1 MKTYDTVI
9 KNGRVV
15 TPEGIVLGGVIIQ
28 NGKIV
33 GVESDYNLPEA
44 KEVIDAEGSWVI
56 PGLVDCESH
65 VISRVTET
73 DGFWD
78 ITDDKKD
85 DLMRET
91 EAAAYGGITTVSTWL
106 LLRDQPYKPL
116 IESLIEWGNRKAFVD
131 FGLYPVT
138 TCQAHIE
145 EMKSLFE
152 MGVTHHKA
160 YMVGAPGSEG
170 GRVIGGGV
178 GNGGLYQM
186 LELMG
191 EFGYPAL
198 CQLHAEDAFVVEY
211 LREKY
216 QKMGRNDLRAN
227 TESRPASQLA
237 YQIIAAGLIAKEKNA
252 AIIPVHIT
260 SKEEVEA
267 VKWLK
272 EQNVKVWGQTN
283 TNRITRSCLDEEY
296 IERDVDPRLA
306 VNWTANRYPED
317 HERMWQGFKE
327 GILDCLGTD
336 HGCITRAEKLRNGE
350 ATFWNTRLPGN
361 EFDTH
366 LPAFWTEGVGKGR
379 ITVERLVEVSAT
391 NPAKAQGWYPK
402 KGAIIKGGDADI
414 VIFDDKRS
422 HVITD
427 EYSRGRS
434 DYTIYKNLELIGA
447 PLKMVISRGKKV
459 IEDGKTVGDS
469 GHGKYVPYYG
479 W

>member
-1 MKTYDTVI
+1 MKTFDTVI
-9 KNGRVV
+9 KNGKVV
-15 TPEGIVLGGVIIQ
+15 TPQGIVIGGVVIH
-28 NGKIV
+28 GSKFV
-33 GVESDYNLPEA
+33 GIETDYNLSEA
-44 KEVIDAEGSWVI
+44 AEVIDAEGSWII
-56 PGLVDCESH
+56 PGCVDTESH
-65 VISRVTET
+65 IISRPTDT

-85 DLMRET
+85 DLLRET
-91 EAAAYGGITTVSTWL
+91 EAAAYGGITTVSTWVL
-106 LLRDQPYKPL
+106 IRDDHYLPL
-116 IESLIEWGNRKAFVD
+116 IESLNEWGNRKAFVD

-138 TCQAHIE
+138 TCQRHVD
-145 EMKSLFE
+145 EMPELFK

-170 GRVIGGGV
+170 EDVIGGGV
-178 GNGGLYQM
+178 MNGALYQM
-186 LELMG
+186 LEKMG

-211 LREKY
+211 LRQRL

-227 TESRPASQLA
+227 TESRPACQLA
-237 YQIIAAGLIAKEKNA
+237 YQIITAGLMAKELNA
-252 AIIPVHIT
+252 AIIPVHMT

-272 EQNVKVWGQTN
+272 DQHVKVWGQTN

-317 HERMWQGFKE
+317 HERMWQGINE
-327 GILDCLGTD
+327 GILDCVGTD
-336 HGCITRAEKLRNGE
+336 HGCLNRFEKLRNEE
-350 ATFWNTRLPGN
+350 ATFWDTLLPGN

-366 LPAFWTEGVGKGR
+366 LPAFWTEGVAKNR
-379 ITVERLVEVSAT
+379 ITVEKLVEVCAT

-402 KGAIIKGGDADI
+402 KGAIIKGADAD
-414 VIFDDKRS
+414 VVLFDDKRR
-422 HVITD
+422 HVVTD
-427 EYSRGRS
+427 EYCKGRS
-434 DYTIYKNLELIGA
+434 DYTVYKNLELVGA
-447 PLKMVISRGKKV
+447 PLKMVMSKGKKV
-459 IEDGKTVGDS
+459 LVDGITVGQP
-469 GHGKYVPYYG
+469 GHGNYVPYWG

>member
-1 MKTYDTVI
+1 MARIDTII
-9 KNGRVV
+9 KNGKVV
-15 TPEGIVLGGVIIQ
+15 TPNGIVIGGVIIHE
-28 NGKIV
+28 GKFI
-33 GVESDYNLPEA
+33 GVETDYNLPKAE
-44 KEVIDAEGSWVI
+44 EVIDAEGAWVL
-56 PGLVDCESH
+56 PGCVDCESH

-85 DLMRET
+85 DLLRET
-91 EAAAYGGITTVSTWL
+91 EAAGFGGITTVSTWL
-106 LLRDQPYKPL
+106 LLRNDPYIPL
-116 IESLIEWGNRKAFVD
+116 IELLKEWGNRKAYVD

-138 TCQAHIE
+138 TCRKHIE
-145 EMKSLFE
+145 EMPKLFE

-170 GRVIGGGV
+170 GEVIGGGV
-178 GNGGLYQM
+178 STGGLYQM
-186 LELMG
+186 LEVMG
-191 EFGYPAL
+191 RFGYPAL

-211 LREKY
+211 LREKF

-227 TESRPASQLA
+227 TETRPACQLA
-237 YQIIAAGLIAKEKNA
+237 YQVITAGLMAKEVNA
-252 AIIPVHIT
+252 TIIPVHIT

-272 EQNVKVWGQTN
+272 DQHVKVWGQTN
-283 TNRITRSCLDEEY
+283 TNRITRTCFDEEY
-296 IERDVDPRLA
+296 SKRDVDPRLA

-317 HERMWQGFKE
+317 HERMWQGLRE
-327 GILDCLGTD
+327 GTLDCVGTD
-336 HGCITRAEKLRNGE
+336 HGCVTRAEKLRNGE

-366 LPAFWTEGVGKGR
+366 LPAFWTEGVGKDR
-379 ITVERLVEVSAT
+379 IKVERLAEVCAT

-402 KGAIIKGGDADI
+402 KGAIIKGGDAD
-414 VIFDDKRS
+414 VVLFDDKRRR
-422 HVITD
+422 VIKEDYT
-427 EYSRGRS
+427 RGRS

-447 PLKMVISRGKKV
+447 PLKMVISKGKK
-459 IEDGKTVGDS
+459 IIIDGKTVGKP
-469 GHGKYVPYYG
+469 GHGKYVPYCG

>member
-1 MKTYDTVI
+1 MDRFDTVI
-9 KNGRVV
+9 KNGKVV
-15 TPEGIVLGGVIIQ
+15 TPEGIAMGGVIIHE
-28 NGKIV
+28 GKFV

-44 KEVIDAEGSWVI
+44 NNVIDAEGCWVL
-56 PGLVDCESH
+56 PGCVDCESH
-65 VISRVTET
+65 IISRVTQE

-85 DLMRET
+85 DLLRES
-91 EAAAYGGITTVSTWL
+91 EAAAYGGITTISTWVL
-106 LLRDQPYKPL
+106 IRDTPYIPL
-116 IESLIEWGNRKAFVD
+116 IESLKAWGNDKSYVD
-131 FGLYPVT
+131 FGLYPVA
-138 TCQAHIE
+138 TCQAHID
-145 EMKSLFE
+145 EMPKLFE

-170 GRVIGGGV
+170 GDVIGGGV
-178 GNGGLYQM
+178 SNGGLYQM

-211 LREKY
+211 LRDKF

-227 TESRPASQLA
+227 TETRPACQLA
-237 YQIIAAGLIAKEKNA
+237 YQVIAAGLMAKEVNA
-252 AIIPVHIT
+252 VVIPVHLT

-272 EQNVKVWGQTN
+272 DQHVKIWAQTN
-283 TNRITRSCLDEEY
+283 TNRITRTCFDEEY
-296 IERDVDPRLA
+296 LERDVDPRLA

-317 HERMWQGFKE
+317 HERMWQGIRE
-327 GILDCLGTD
+327 GIMDCVGTD
-336 HGCITRAEKLRNGE
+336 HGCATRAEKLRNGE
-350 ATFWNTRLPGN
+350 ATFWNTQLPGN

-379 ITVERLVEVSAT
+379 ISVEKLVEVCAT

-414 VIFDDKRS
+414 VLFDDKRRHIIS
-422 HVITD
+422 D
-427 EYSRGRS
+427 EYTRGRA

-447 PLKMVISRGKKV
+447 PLKMVMSKGKMV
-459 IEDGKTVGDS
+459 IADGKTVGAP
-469 GHGKYVPYYG
+469 GHGKYVPYWG